1 MISVT
6 AFKTLDAS
14 DYTVT
19 TFPAYSPYSYT
30 YVSGSSSDRDDVQVL
45 YGYQYTTASGFRVE
59 NFQQELF
66 DSIVQNFYSPEP
78 YSRYG
83 ITANAYHPTGSVYI
97 VSITQ
102 DLFGEK
108 IVPKSFSV
116 VIASTS
122 SYDDGKGNLIA
133 SSSGV
138 GGIVGRIFYD
148 KGIAIFNPTSSA
160 ALILAGGG
168 MNNKGLCIINGTSVK
183 INFSSSIKI
192 EEHYVRA
199 VVNPAE
205 FNYSLYNPSVSKS
218 LFNDATTKPL
228 SLMQSGML
236 APYVTTIGLY
246 NSNNE
251 LLATGKLSN
260 PIQRSFDTTQ
270 TFIVKFDTYEGGDI
284 L

>member
-30 YVSGSSSDRDDVQVL
+30 YVSGSSSDTDDVQVL
-45 YGYQYTTASGFRVE
+45 YGYKYSTSSGLRTE

-66 DSIVQNFYSPEP
+66 DSVVQNFYTPEA

-83 ITANAYHPTGSVYI
+83 ITADAYHPTGSVYV

-160 ALILAGGG
+160 ALISAGGG
-168 MNNKGLCIINGTSVK
+168 MNNNGLCIINGTSVK

-199 VVNPAE
+199 VIHPSE

-218 LFNDATTKPL
+218 LFSDASTRPL

-251 LLATGKLSN
+251 LIATGKLSN

-270 TFIVKFDTYEGGDI
+270 TFIVKFDTYDGGDI

>member
-6 AFKTLDAS
+6 AYKTLDAS

-66 DSIVQNFYSPEP
+66 DSVVQNFYSELP
-78 YSRYG
+78 YATYG
-83 ITANAYHPTGSVYI
+83 ITSDAYHPTGSVYV

-102 DLFGEK
+102 DLFGEQ

-133 SSSGV
+133 SSSGT
-138 GGIVGRIFYD
+138 GGIIGRIFYD
-148 KGIAIFNPTSSA
+148 KGIAIFNPTSST
-160 ALILAGGG
+160 ALLLAGGG
-168 MNNKGLCIINGTSVK
+168 MSNKGICILNGTSVK

-199 VVNPAE
+199 VINPAE
-205 FNYSLYNPSVSKS
+205 FNYSPYNPSVSKS
-218 LFNDATTKPL
+218 LFSDSSSKPI

-236 APYVTTIGLY
+236 APYITTIGLY
-246 NSNNE
+246 NPDNE
-251 LLATGKLSN
+251 LVAIGKLST

-270 TFIVKFDTYEGGDI
+270 TFIIKFDTYEGGDI

>member
-1 MISVT
+1 MTSVT

-30 YVSGSSSDRDDVQVL
+30 YVSGSSSDTDDVQVL
-45 YGYQYTTASGFRVE
+45 FGYKYSTASGLRTE

-66 DSIVQNFYSPEP
+66 DSIVQNFYTPEA
-78 YSRYG
+78 YSSYG
-83 ITANAYHPTGSVYI
+83 ITSDAYHPTGSVYV

-122 SYDDGKGNLIA
+122 SYDDGRGNLIA
-133 SSSGV
+133 SSSGT
-138 GGIVGRIFYD
+138 GGIIGRIFYD

-160 ALILAGGG
+160 ALISAGGG
-168 MNNKGLCIINGTSVK
+168 MNNKGLCIVNGTSVK

-199 VVNPAE
+199 VVYPAE
-205 FNYSLYNPSVSKS
+205 FNYSLYNPSVSRS
-218 LFNDATTKPL
+218 LFHDSSSRPI
-228 SLMQSGML
+228 SLMQSGIL
-236 APYVTTIGLY
+236 TPYVTTIGLY

-251 LLATGKLSN
+251 LVAVGKLSN
-260 PIQRSFDTTQ
+260 PIQRSFDTMQ